1 MNIDE
6 FNNLR
11 KKIQDEQFKDFTG
24 NLTKSMT
31 KMEYVCLFLNTFLGK
46 YLTVTETETS
56 NEFADISHELIDCI
70 SLLGPE
76 ISFFHKLVDYE
87 YTDNYID
94 KLIDV
99 YHQTKNLNRCQLG
112 YNIMRCLEASKQI
125 VITS

>member
-11 KKIQDEQFKDFTG
+11 KKIQDEQFKDFT
-24 NLTKSMT
+24 NSLTTSMT
-31 KMEYVCLFLNTFLGK
+31 RIEYVCLFLNTFLGK
-46 YLTVTETETS
+46 YLTVTNTYK
-56 NEFADISHELIDCI
+56 EFADISHELIDCI

-76 ISFFHKLVDYE
+76 ISFFHKLVDFE

-125 VITS
+125 IITS